1 MVTDGE
7 RLKALLEEA
16 KERIILCAP
25 FVKASVVR
33 TILAAIPS
41 SLPLKVVT
49 RWRPDEVAAGVSD
62 LEVLDVV
69 SEWGNADLL
78 LLDNLH
84 AKLYVADENCLV
96 GSANLTASAL
106 GWSKSSNV
114 ELLMPAKTDDI
125 YVASLLKRLEN
136 ARIATEQYRQEIK
149 AEADS
154 LESLNL
160 IEGEAMTSEKDYRH
174 LPWLPRCAAPDKLYE
189 IYRDASTTVVAE
201 GTRKDGLADIRD
213 IDLPDGLSQDFF
225 NESVRSSL
233 LHMSVFSEIIREVP
247 KGLTDAQGQAI
258 ISRARSEVFDKEDVE
273 VQWRIVRDWV
283 AVYFRDQIEVA
294 PASFVTRLK
303 R

>member
-25 FVKASVVR
+25 FVKESVLR

-41 SLPLKVVT
+41 PLPLTVVT

-62 LEVLDVV
+62 LEVFDVI
-69 SEWGNADLL
+69 SEMENAELL

-106 GWSKSSNV
+106 GWSKNSNV
-114 ELLMPAKTDDI
+114 ELLMQAKTDDF
-125 YVASLLKRLEN
+125 YVALLLKRLEN
-136 ARIATEQYRQEIK
+136 ARTATAEYRQEIQ

-154 LESLNL
+154 LESINL

-174 LPWLPRCAAPDKLYE
+174 LPWLPRCAAPDRLYE
-189 IYRDASTTVVAE
+189 IYMDASTNVVAK
-201 GTRKDGLADIRD
+201 GTRDDGLADIRD
-213 IDLPDGLSQDFF
+213 IDLPDGLSPDVFQ
-225 NESVRSSL
+225 EGVKSSL

-247 KGLTDAQGQAI
+247 KGLTDAQGRSV
-258 ISRARSEVFDKEDVE
+258 ISRARPEFDKEDVE
-273 VQWRIVRDWV
+273 VQWRIVRDWI

>member
-16 KERIILCAP
+16 KERVILCAP
-25 FVKASVVR
+25 FVKERVLR
-33 TILAAIPS
+33 TILATIPS
-41 SLPLKVVT
+41 PLPLTVVT
-49 RWRPDEVAAGVSD
+49 RWRPDEVAVGVSD
-62 LEVLDVV
+62 LEVFDVI
-69 SEWGNADLL
+69 SEMENAELL

-114 ELLMPAKTDDI
+114 ELLMPAKTDDF
-125 YVASLLKRLEN
+125 YVALLLKRLEN
-136 ARIATEQYRQEIK
+136 ARTATAEYRQEIQ

-154 LESLNL
+154 LESINL
-160 IEGEAMTSEKDYRH
+160 IEGEAMTSEKDNRH
-174 LPWLPRCAAPDKLYE
+174 LPWLPRCAAPDRLYE
-189 IYRDASTTVVAE
+189 IYMDASTNVVAK
-201 GTRKDGLADIRD
+201 GTRDDGLADIRD
-213 IDLPDGLSQDFF
+213 IDLPDGLSPDVFQ
-225 NESVRSSL
+225 ESVKSSL

-247 KGLTDAQGQAI
+247 KGLTDAQGQSV
-258 ISRARSEVFDKEDVE
+258 ISRARPEFDKEDVE

-283 AVYFRDQIEVA
+283 AVYFRDKIEVA

>member
-16 KERIILCAP
+16 KERVILCAP
-25 FVKASVVR
+25 FVKERVLR

-41 SLPLKVVT
+41 PLPLTVVT

-62 LEVLDVV
+62 LEVFDVI
-69 SEWGNADLL
+69 SEMENAELL

-114 ELLMPAKTDDI
+114 ELLMPAKTDDF
-125 YVASLLKRLEN
+125 YVALLLKRLEN
-136 ARIATEQYRQEIK
+136 ARTATAEYRQEIQ

-154 LESLNL
+154 LESINL
-160 IEGEAMTSEKDYRH
+160 IEGEAMTSEKDNRH
-174 LPWLPRCAAPDKLYE
+174 LPWLPRCAAPDRLYE
-189 IYRDASTTVVAE
+189 IYMDASTNVVAK
-201 GTRKDGLADIRD
+201 GTRDDGLADIRD
-213 IDLPDGLSQDFF
+213 IDLPDGLSPDVFQ
-225 NESVRSSL
+225 ESVKSSL

-247 KGLTDAQGQAI
+247 KGLTDAQGQSV
-258 ISRARSEVFDKEDVE
+258 ISRARPEFDKEDVE

>member
-16 KERIILCAP
+16 KERVILCAP
-25 FVKASVVR
+25 FVKERVLR

-41 SLPLKVVT
+41 PLPLTVVT

-62 LEVLDVV
+62 LEVFDVI
-69 SEWGNADLL
+69 SEMENAELL

-114 ELLMPAKTDDI
+114 ELLMPAKTDDF
-125 YVASLLKRLEN
+125 YVALLLKRLEN
-136 ARIATEQYRQEIK
+136 ARTATAEYRQEIQ

-154 LESLNL
+154 LESINL
-160 IEGEAMTSEKDYRH
+160 IEGEAMTSEKDNRH
-174 LPWLPRCAAPDKLYE
+174 LPWLPRCAAPDRLYE
-189 IYRDASTTVVAE
+189 IYMDASTNVVAK
-201 GTRKDGLADIRD
+201 GTRDDGLADIRD
-213 IDLPDGLSQDFF
+213 IDLPDGLSPDVFQ
-225 NESVRSSL
+225 EGVKSSL

-247 KGLTDAQGQAI
+247 KGLTDAQGQSV
-258 ISRARSEVFDKEDVE
+258 ISRARPEFDKEDVE